1 MKIIETVEK
10 WAIQHLLE
18 RKVKG
23 IKLPDEW
30 LSKIWR
36 KYSDEIY
43 KAVISAIEKAI
54 DKVIEKA
61 LRDMKIDI
69 GKNNG

>member
-1 MKIIETVEK
+1 MKIIEIVEK
-10 WAIQHLLE
+10 WAIQRLLE

-30 LSKIWR
+30 LSKIWQ
-36 KYSDEIY
+36 KYSDEFY

-54 DKVIEKA
+54 DKIVEKA
-61 LRDMKIDI
+61 LKDMKIDI

>member
-1 MKIIETVEK
+1 MKIIEKIEL

-18 RKVKG
+18 KKVNS
-23 IKLPDEW
+23 IKLPEEW
-30 LSKIWR
+30 LSKIWK

-43 KAVISAIEKAI
+43 KAVISAIDKAI

-61 LRDMKIDI
+61 LKDMKIDV
-69 GKNNG
+69 GKR